1 MSDFF
6 DGPKTNVL
14 ELFDG
19 KEETSK
25 PTENLTMSQNSA
37 INPEFNELRHPRPG
51 GDQGRQDIKTKHPE
65 FYEDTNGYTVHY
77 KQLLF

>member
-14 ELFDG
+14 ELFGG
-19 KEETSK
+19 KEEPSK

-37 INPEFNELRHPRPG
+37 INPEFNELRHSRPSG
-51 GDQGRQDIKTKHPE
+51 GPGRQGIKTKHQE
-65 FYEDTNGYTVHY
+65 LYEDINGYVVH
-77 KQLLF
+77 